1 MSDIKKITG
10 KIVNYNS
17 SIIGNLNFNAEI
29 QNIEEISS
37 NEYDHIIIPGFID
50 LHCHGGNGFDV
61 MEGINSI
68 ERMSNYHLNHGTT
81 SIMPTTWTNT
91 FEETY
96 KALEGFNEILKINSN
111 ILGIHLEGP
120 FINPNK
126 LGAQPNFTQ
135 KPSKEFIKN
144 ILEFAAVKIIT
155 IAPEIEGMD
164 KFINFLSSLN
174 IKIQFG
180 HTLADYKTCEKYM
193 NENEIGFTHL
203 YNAMSGN
210 NHRDPGVLSAAL
222 QKGNFAEIICDNIH
236 VSEQSIKIAKKCIP
250 GLYAI
255 TDSINASGLNDGEY
269 IFAKNNI
276 VKEKKSVKIKNDNTL
291 AGSIITMDETFKNL
305 INMNLSIQEA
315 VELTSYNAS
324 RYLKSSNIGK
334 LEKGYLSNILVLD
347 KELNL
352 IDVYLEGKKINE

>member
-10 KIVNYNS
+10 KIVNHNS
-17 SIIGNLNFNAEI
+17 SIIGNLSFNSEI

-37 NEYDHIIIPGFID
+37 NEYNYIIIPGFID
-50 LHCHGGNGFDV
+50 LHCHGGSGFDV

-68 ERMSNYHLNHGTT
+68 EKMSNYHLNHGTT

-96 KALEGFNEILKINSN
+96 KALEGFNEILKFNSN

-135 KPSKEFIKN
+135 TPSEEFIKN
-144 ILEFAAVKIIT
+144 ILEIAKIKIIT
-155 IAPEIEGMD
+155 LAPEIEGMD
-164 KFINFLSSLN
+164 KFINFLSNLN

-180 HTLADYKTCEKYM
+180 HTLADYKSCEKYM

-210 NHRDPGVLSAAL
+210 NHRKPGVLSAAL
-222 QKGNFAEIICDNIH
+222 QKGKYAEIICDNIH
-236 VSEQSIKIAKKCIP
+236 VSEQSIKIAKKCIS

-255 TDSINASGLNDGEY
+255 TDSINASGLKDGEY

-276 VKEKKSVKIKNDNTL
+276 VKEKNSVKIKNDNTL
-291 AGSIITMDETFKNL
+291 AGSIITMDKTFKNL
-305 INMNLSIQEA
+305 INMNFSIEEA
-315 VELTSYNAS
+315 VELTSFNAA

-347 KELNL
+347 KQLNL
-352 IDVYLEGKKINE
+352 IDIYLEGKKINE

>member
-1 MSDIKKITG
+1 MSAIKRITG

-17 SIIGNLNFNAEI
+17 SIIGNLNFNNEI
-29 QNIEEISS
+29 QNIEEIST
-37 NEYDHIIIPGFID
+37 NEYDNIIIPGFID

-61 MEGINSI
+61 MEGSISI
-68 ERMSNYHLNHGTT
+68 EKMCNYHLNHGTT

-96 KALEGFNEILKINSN
+96 KALEGFNEILKMNSN

-126 LGAQPNFTQ
+126 LGAQPNLAQ
-135 KPSKEFIKN
+135 IPSEEFIKN
-144 ILEFAAVKIIT
+144 ILKIATIKIIT
-155 IAPEIEGMD
+155 LAPEIKGMD
-164 KFINFLSSLN
+164 KFINFLLNLN

-180 HTLADYKTCEKYM
+180 HTLADYKICEKYM

-210 NHRDPGVLSAAL
+210 DHRNPGVLSAAL
-222 QKGNFAEIICDNIH
+222 QKGSFAEIICDNIH
-236 VSEQSIKIAKKCIP
+236 VSEQSIKIAKKCIS

-255 TDSINASGLNDGEY
+255 TDSINASGLKDGEY
-269 IFAKNNI
+269 VFAKNNI
-276 VKEKKSVKIKNDNTL
+276 IKQNKSVKIKNNSTI

-305 INMNLSIQEA
+305 INMNFSLEEA

-334 LEKGYLSNILVLD
+334 LDKGYLSNILVLD

-352 IDVYLEGKKINE
+352 IEIYLEGKRINE

>member
-17 SIIGNLNFNAEI
+17 SVIGNLNFNSEI

-37 NEYDHIIIPGFID
+37 DEYDYIIIPGFID
-50 LHCHGGNGFDV
+50 LHCHGGNGYDV

-68 ERMSNYHLNHGTT
+68 EKMSNYHLNHGTT
-81 SIMPTTWTNT
+81 SIMPTTWTNS

-96 KALEGFNEILKINSN
+96 KALDDFNEIVKINSN

-126 LGAQPNFTQ
+126 LGAQPNLTQ
-135 KPSKEFIKN
+135 TPSEEFIKN
-144 ILEFAAVKIIT
+144 ILKIATIKIIT
-155 IAPEIEGMD
+155 LAPEIEGMD
-164 KFINFLSSLN
+164 KFINFLSKNN

-236 VSEQSIKIAKKCIP
+236 VSEQSIKIAKKCIS
-250 GLYAI
+250 GLYVI
-255 TDSINASGLNDGEY
+255 TDSINASGLKDGEY

-276 VKEKKSVKIKNDNTL
+276 VKEKNSVKIKNDNTL
-291 AGSIITMDETFKNL
+291 AGSIITMDKSFKNL
-305 INMNLSIQEA
+305 INMNFSIEEA
-315 VELTSYNAS
+315 VELTSYNAA
-324 RYLKSSNIGK
+324 RYLKYSNIGK

-347 KELNL
+347 KEFNL